1 MKCMQE
7 ATFNVETIT
16 PLFLAG
22 ADQGTAEL
30 RAPSF
35 RGAMRYWFR
44 ALVGGMTGTGTNGL
58 EEVIKAEAD
67 VFGATD
73 QGSSVRVKVS
83 EASRDPEQF
92 TERTNIQ
99 VRGEWK
105 ATGKGYLLWS
115 MVRSGNPAR
124 RNEKPARW
132 YFPRG
137 TQFQFTL
144 STKRYCG
151 ARLPESSHCVILA
164 FNSVRWSGTLCS
176 RRCGGSLVVTKVVGN
191 TSNLPFST
199 PETAQTLKQQ
209 IEQGIKTAR
218 TFLHVNPHQVTDSR
232 FDALARG
239 NCRIWI
245 LQENQVTWKSPDEA
259 MRIIGERLQDFRS
272 TIPIQQRKVFGLPLK
287 GINGRQ
293 SSPLHLRV
301 IKLQP
306 EKYVGIATLFKT
318 SIPGIPMGDY
328 KHIENWVSTSFP
340 NALEVLL

>member
-1 MKCMQE
+1 MQE
-7 ATFNVETIT
+7 VTFNVETIT

-22 ADQGTAEL
+22 ANQSTAEL

-44 ALVGGMTGTGTNGL
+44 ALVGGMAGTDPQGL
-58 EEVIKAEAD
+58 KEVINTEAD

-73 QGSSVRVKVS
+73 QDSAIRVKVS
-83 EASRDPEQF
+83 GASRKPEQF

-105 ATGKGYLLWS
+105 STGKGYLLWS

-124 RNEKPARW
+124 GNEKPARW
-132 YFPRG
+132 YFPQR
-137 TQFQFTL
+137 TQFQLTL
-144 STKRYCG
+144 SASDNTEHDY
-151 ARLPESSHCVILA
+151 
-164 FNSVRWSGTLCS
+164 FNQAIASLWLLTQLGGLGSRS
-176 RRCGGSLVVTKVVGN
+176 RRCGGSLSVTSVVGN

-199 PETAQTLKQQ
+199 PETTQALKQQ

-218 TFLHVNPHQVTDSR
+218 TFLHVHPHPVTDSR

-245 LQENQVTWKSPDEA
+245 LQDNQVSWKSPDEA
-259 MRIIGERLQDFRS
+259 MRVIGERLQEFRA

-287 GINGRQ
+287 GINGRL
-293 SSPLHLRV
+293 SSPLHLRI
-301 IKLQP
+301 IKLQT

-318 SIPGIPMGDY
+318 NTPSIPMADY
-328 KHIENWVSTSFP
+328 RYIENWVSTSFP
-340 NALEVLL
+340 SALEVLL

>member
-1 MKCMQE
+1 MQE
-7 ATFNVETIT
+7 VTFNVETIT

-44 ALVGGMTGTGTNGL
+44 ALVGGMVGTDAAGL
-58 EEVIKAEAD
+58 KEVIKTESD

-83 EASRDPEQF
+83 EASRGHEQF

-105 ATGKGYLLWS
+105 ATGKGYLLWP

-124 RNEKPARW
+124 GNVKPARW

-137 TQFQFTL
+137 TQFQLTL
-144 STKRYCG
+144 S
-151 ARLPESSHCVILA
+151 ARDIAERDYLNQAIASFWLLTQLGGLGS
-164 FNSVRWSGTLCS
+164 RS
-176 RRCGGSLVVTKVVGN
+176 RRCGGSLAVTKVVGN

-199 PETAQTLKQQ
+199 PETAQALKQQ
-209 IEQGIKTAR
+209 IEQGVKTAR
-218 TFLHVNPHQVTDSR
+218 TFLRIQPHRAIDPR
-232 FDALARG
+232 FDNLSSG

-259 MRIIGERLQDFRS
+259 MRIIGERLQEFRS

-306 EKYVGIATLFKT
+306 EKYVGVATLFKT
-318 SIPGIPMGDY
+318 NTPGIPMSDY
-328 KHIENWVSTSFP
+328 QHIENWVSTSFP

>member
-1 MKCMQE
+1 MQE
-7 ATFNVETIT
+7 VTFNVETIT

-44 ALVGGMTGTGTNGL
+44 ALVGGMVGTDTAGL
-58 EEVIKAEAD
+58 KEVIEKESD

-73 QGSSVRVKVS
+73 QGSSVRVKIS
-83 EASRDPEQF
+83 EASRVPEQF

-115 MVRSGNPAR
+115 MVRSGNPAKG
-124 RNEKPARW
+124 NVKLARW

-137 TQFQFTL
+137 TQFQLTL
-144 STKRYCG
+144 S
-151 ARLPESSHCVILA
+151 ARDNTEQDYLNQAITSFWLLTHLGGMGS
-164 FNSVRWSGTLCS
+164 RS
-176 RRCGGSLVVTKVVGN
+176 RRCGGSLTITNVVGN
-191 TSNLPFST
+191 TSALPFNT
-199 PETAQTLKQQ
+199 PETAQALKQQ

-218 TFLHVNPHQVTDSR
+218 TFLHVHPHRAIDPR
-232 FDALARG
+232 FDILSSG

-293 SSPLHLRV
+293 SSPLHLRI

-318 SIPGIPMGDY
+318 STPGIPMGDY
-328 KHIENWVSTSFP
+328 KHIENWISTSFP
-340 NALEVLL
+340 HALEVLL

>member
-1 MKCMQE
+1 MQE
-7 ATFNVETIT
+7 VTFNVETIT

-44 ALVGGMTGTGTNGL
+44 ALVGGMAGTDANGL
-58 EEVIKAEAD
+58 KEVIKTEAD

-83 EASRDPEQF
+83 EASRKPEQF

-124 RNEKPARW
+124 GNVKPARW

-137 TQFQFTL
+137 TQFQLTL
-144 STKRYCG
+144 S
-151 ARLPESSHCVILA
+151 ARDITEHND
-164 FNSVRWSGTLCS
+164 FNEAIASFWLFTQLGGLGSRS
-176 RRCGGSLVVTKVVGN
+176 RRCGGSLAITKVTGN
-191 TSNLPFST
+191 TPDLPFST
-199 PETAQTLKQQ
+199 PETTQALKQQ
-209 IEQGIKTAR
+209 IEQGIKLAR
-218 TFLHVNPHQVTDSR
+218 TFLHIQPHKLTDPQ
-232 FDALARG
+232 FDVLSSG

-245 LQENQVTWKSPDEA
+245 LQDNQLSWKSPDEA
-259 MRIIGERLQDFRS
+259 MRIIGEGLQEYRS
-272 TIPIQQRKVFGLPLK
+272 TIPLQQRQVFGLPLK
-287 GINGRQ
+287 GINGRR

-301 IKLQP
+301 IKLQQ

-318 SIPGIPMGDY
+318 RVPGIPMSDY